1 MFNNSISKR
10 DIIPYLFLIIPVIIY
25 IIWVIGPMFY
35 TFYLS
40 LTDWDGLT
48 RPTFIGFENYEK
60 LFRDKVFFIS
70 LGNNL
75 KWLLTFITVPVALGL
90 GLAMALNEAIPG
102 EKIFKM
108 NFYMPMVLAMVVSGL
123 IWGWMYHPKGGLI
136 NYTLVA
142 TGLVEKG
149 PGWLSDRDI
158 VLWSILIVATW
169 RQVGYVMVL
178 YLAGLKSINPQLL
191 EAAHVDGASN
201 WHTFWKIVLPLLTPV
216 TIIVLVISVI
226 DSLRAF
232 DLVSVMTRGGP
243 ANASSV
249 LANFMYIEAF
259 NNYKMGYGAAIAV
272 ILFFLSMAFIFA
284 YLWRVMQ
291 DEMEY

>member
-1 MFNNSISKR
+1 VAGFRRNIV
-10 DIIPYLFLIIPVIIY
+10 PYLFLLIPVVIY
-25 IIWVIGPMFY
+25 LVWVIGPMFY

-40 LTDWDGLT
+40 LTDWNGLT
-48 RPTFIGFENYEK
+48 SPTFIGLRNYER
-60 LFRDKVFFIS
+60 LFQDKVFFLS
-70 LGNNL
+70 LKNNL
-75 KWLLTFITVPVALGL
+75 KWLLAFVTIPVALGL
-90 GLAMALNEAIPG
+90 LLAMALNKSIPG

-108 NFYMPMVLAMVVSGL
+108 SFYMPMVLAMVVSGL

-136 NYTLVA
+136 NTFLVA
-142 TGLVEKG
+142 TGLFEKG
-149 PGWLSDRDI
+149 PSWLSDRDI
-158 VLWSILIVATW
+158 VLYSIIIVAIW

-191 EAAHVDGASN
+191 EAAHIDGATG
-201 WHTFWKIVLPLLTPV
+201 WQTFWRILLPLLTPV
-216 TIIVLVISVI
+216 TIIVLVISVV

-249 LANFMYIEAF
+249 LANFMYIESF

-272 ILFFLSMAFIFA
+272 IIFLISLGFIFL

-291 DEMEY
+291 DELEY

>member
-1 MFNNSISKR
+1 MVRTRRNLT
-10 DIIPYLFLIIPVIIY
+10 PYLFLLVPVVIY
-25 IIWVIGPMFY
+25 TLWVIGPMIY

-48 RPTFIGFENYEK
+48 TPSFIGLDNYIK
-60 LFRDKVFFIS
+60 LFNDRVFFIS
-70 LGNNL
+70 LANNL
-75 KWLLTFITVPVALGL
+75 KWLLTFVTVPVVL
-90 GLAMALNEAIPG
+90 GLALAMMLNRAIPG
-102 EKIFKM
+102 EKLFKM
-108 NFYMPMVLAMVVSGL
+108 SFYMPMVVAMVVSGL
-123 IWGWMYHPKGGLI
+123 IWGWMYHPQGGLI
-136 NYTLVA
+136 NSFIEGI
-142 TGLVEKG
+142 GLVEDG

-158 VLWSILIVATW
+158 VLWSILIVAVW

-191 EAAHVDGASN
+191 EAAKVDGATGWQS
-201 WHTFWKIVLPLLTPV
+201 FWRILLPLLTPV
-216 TIIVLVISVI
+216 TIIVFVISVI

-259 NNYKMGYGAAIAV
+259 NNYKMGYGASIAV
-272 ILFFLSMAFIFA
+272 ILFFLSLFFIFL
-284 YLWRVMQ
+284 YLRRVMQ
-291 DEMEY
+291 DELEY

>member
-1 MFNNSISKR
+1 MIKSRR

-25 IIWVIGPMFY
+25 IVWVIGPMFY

-48 RPTFIGFENYEK
+48 TPNFIGLKNYIK
-60 LFRDKVFFIS
+60 LFDDKVFYIS
-70 LGNNL
+70 MMNNL
-75 KWLLTFITVPVALGL
+75 KWLLAFITIPVVFGL
-90 GLAMALNEAIPG
+90 GLAMVLNVAIPG
-102 EKIFKM
+102 EKFFKM
-108 NFYMPMVLAMVVSGL
+108 SFYMPMVLAMVVSGL
-123 IWGWMYHPKGGLI
+123 IWGWMFHPSGGLI
-136 NYTLVA
+136 NNFLVW

-149 PGWLSDRDI
+149 PGWLSDRDL
-158 VLWSILIVATW
+158 VLWSIIGVAIW
-169 RQVGYVMVL
+169 RQIGYVMVL
-178 YLAGLKSINPQLL
+178 YLAGLKSVNPQLL

-201 WHTFWKIVLPLLTPV
+201 WHTFWKILLPLLTPV

-243 ANASSV
+243 AHASSV

-259 NNYKMGYGAAIAV
+259 NNYKMGYGASIAV
-272 ILFFLSMAFIFA
+272 MLFFLSLIFIFV
-284 YLWRVMQ
+284 YLRRVMQ

>member
-1 MFNNSISKR
+1 MFRTKR
-10 DIIPYLFLIIPVIIY
+10 DKIPYLFLIVPVIIY
-25 IIWVIGPMFY
+25 IVWVIAPMIY

-40 LTDWDGLT
+40 LTNWDGLT
-48 RPTFIGFENYEK
+48 TPDFIGFKNYIK
-60 LFRDKVFFIS
+60 LFDDKVFFIS
-70 LGNNL
+70 LANNL
-75 KWLLTFITVPVALGL
+75 KWLAAFITIPVILGL
-90 GLAMALNEAIPG
+90 GLAMILNVAIPG
-102 EKIFKM
+102 DKFFKM
-108 NFYMPMVLAMVVSGL
+108 TFYMPMVLAMVVSGL

-136 NYTLVA
+136 NTVIMS

-149 PGWLSDRDI
+149 PGWLSNRDL
-158 VLWSILIVATW
+158 VLWSIIIVAIW

-178 YLAGLKSINPQLL
+178 FLAGLKSINPQLL
-191 EAAHVDGASN
+191 DAAHVDGASG
-201 WHTFWKIVLPLLTPV
+201 WQTFWRVILPLLTPV
-216 TIIVLVISVI
+216 TVIVLVISVI

-259 NNYKMGYGAAIAV
+259 NNYKMGYGASIAV
-272 ILFFLSMAFIFA
+272 ILFMISLGFIIL

-291 DEMEY
+291 DELEY

>member
-1 MFNNSISKR
+1 MAGFRRNIV
-10 DIIPYLFLIIPVIIY
+10 PYLFLLIPVVIY
-25 IIWVIGPMFY
+25 LVWVIGPMFY

-40 LTDWDGLT
+40 LTDWNGLT
-48 RPTFIGFENYEK
+48 SPTFIGLRNYER
-60 LFRDKVFFIS
+60 LFQDKVFFLS
-70 LGNNL
+70 LKNNL
-75 KWLLTFITVPVALGL
+75 KWLLAFVTIPVALGL
-90 GLAMALNEAIPG
+90 LLAMALNKSIPG

-108 NFYMPMVLAMVVSGL
+108 SFYMPMVLAMVVSGL

-136 NYTLVA
+136 NTFLVA
-142 TGLVEKG
+142 TGLFEKG
-149 PGWLSDRDI
+149 PSWLSDRDI
-158 VLWSILIVATW
+158 VLYSIIIVAIW

-191 EAAHVDGASN
+191 EAAHIDGATG
-201 WHTFWKIVLPLLTPV
+201 WQTFWRILLPLLTPV
-216 TIIVLVISVI
+216 TIIVLVISVV

-249 LANFMYIEAF
+249 LANFMYIESF

-272 ILFFLSMAFIFA
+272 IIFLISLGFIFL

-291 DEMEY
+291 DELEY

>member
-1 MFNNSISKR
+1 MLRIRRKFT
-10 DIIPYLFLIIPVIIY
+10 PYLFLFIPVAIY
-25 IIWVIGPMFY
+25 LIWVIAPMGY

-40 LTDWDGLT
+40 LTDWDGISS
-48 RPTFIGFENYEK
+48 PSFIGLENYEK
-60 LFRDKVFFIS
+60 LFRDKVFYLS
-70 LGNNL
+70 LTNNL
-75 KWLLTFITVPVALGL
+75 KWLVTFITVPVVLGL
-90 GLAMALNEAIPG
+90 GLAMALNETIPG
-102 EKIFKM
+102 EKFFKM
-108 NFYMPMVLAMVVSGL
+108 SFYMPMVLAMVVSGL
-123 IWGWMYHPKGGLI
+123 IWGWLYHPRGGLI
-136 NYTLVA
+136 NFVLETA
-142 TGLVEKG
+142 HIVEKG
-149 PGWLSDRDI
+149 PGWLSNRDI
-158 VLWSILIVATW
+158 VLWSIIIVAIW

-191 EAAHVDGASN
+191 EAAHVDGASG
-201 WHTFWKIVLPLLTPV
+201 WRTFWSIILPLLTPV
-216 TIIVLVISVI
+216 TVIVLVISVI

-272 ILFFLSMAFIFA
+272 ILFLLSLAFIIL
-284 YLWRVMQ
+284 YLYRVMQ

>member
-1 MFNNSISKR
+1 MGRSRYNLT
-10 DIIPYLFLIIPVIIY
+10 PYLFLIIPLILYVV
-25 IIWVIGPMFY
+25 WVIGPMFY

-40 LTDWDGLT
+40 MTDWDGLT
-48 RPTFIGFENYEK
+48 TPNFIGFENFIK
-60 LFRDKVFFIS
+60 LFDDKVFYIS
-70 LGNNL
+70 LTNNL
-75 KWLLTFITVPVALGL
+75 KWLVTFITIPVVLGL
-90 GLAMALNEAIPG
+90 GLAMALNVAIPG
-102 EKIFKM
+102 EKFFKM
-108 NFYMPMVLAMVVSGL
+108 SFYMPMVLAMVVSGL
-123 IWGWMYHPKGGLI
+123 IWGWMYHPSGGLI
-136 NYTLVA
+136 NYVLES

-149 PGWLSDRDI
+149 PGWLSKRSLA
-158 VLWSILIVATW
+158 LWSILIVAIW

-191 EAAHVDGASN
+191 EAAHVDGASG
-201 WHTFWKIVLPLLTPV
+201 WQTFRKILLPLLMPV
-216 TIIVLVISVI
+216 TVIVLVISVI

-272 ILFFLSMAFIFA
+272 ILFILSMAFIFI

-291 DEMEY
+291 DELEY

>member
-1 MFNNSISKR
+1 
-10 DIIPYLFLIIPVIIY
+10 
-25 IIWVIGPMFY
+25 MFY

-40 LTDWDGLT
+40 LTDWNGLT
-48 RPTFIGFENYEK
+48 SPTFIGLRNYER
-60 LFRDKVFFIS
+60 LFHDKVFFLS
-70 LGNNL
+70 LKNNL
-75 KWLLTFITVPVALGL
+75 KWLLAFVTIPVAFGL
-90 GLAMALNEAIPG
+90 LLAMALNKSIPG

-123 IWGWMYHPKGGLI
+123 IWGWMYHPKEGLI
-136 NYTLVA
+136 NTFLVA
-142 TGLVEKG
+142 TGLFKKG

-158 VLWSILIVATW
+158 VLYSIIIVAIW

-191 EAAHVDGASN
+191 EAAHIDGATG
-201 WHTFWKIVLPLLTPV
+201 WQTFWRILLPLLTPV

-232 DLVSVMTRGGP
+232 DLVSIMTRGGP

-249 LANFMYIEAF
+249 LANFMYIESF

-272 ILFFLSMAFIFA
+272 IIFLISLGFIFL

-291 DEMEY
+291 DELEY

>member
-1 MFNNSISKR
+1 MLSKR
-10 DIIPYLFLIIPVIIY
+10 RNLIPYLFLIVPLIIY
-25 IIWVIGPMFY
+25 LIWIIGPMMY

-40 LTDWDGLT
+40 LTDWNGLVT
-48 RPTFIGFENYEK
+48 PSFIGLENFEK
-60 LFRDKVFFIS
+60 LFRDKVFYLS
-70 LGNNL
+70 LTNNL
-75 KWLLTFITVPVALGL
+75 KWLFAFITIPVVLGL

-102 EKIFKM
+102 GKIFKM
-108 NFYMPMVLAMVVSGL
+108 SFYMPMVLAMVVSGL
-123 IWGWMYHPKGGLI
+123 IWGWLYHPRGGLI
-136 NYTLVA
+136 NFILET
-142 TGLVEKG
+142 THIVEKG

-158 VLWSILIVATW
+158 VLWSIIIVAIW

-178 YLAGLKSINPQLL
+178 YLAGLKSINPQLI
-191 EAAHVDGASN
+191 EAAHIDGASY
-201 WHTFWKIVLPLLTPV
+201 WRTFWSVILPLLAPV
-216 TIIVLVISVI
+216 TTIVMVISVI

-232 DLVSVMTRGGP
+232 DLVSIMTRGGP

-249 LANFMYIEAF
+249 LANFMYIESF

-272 ILFFLSMAFIFA
+272 VMFFLSLAFILI

>member
-1 MFNNSISKR
+1 MASIR
-10 DIIPYLFLIIPVIIY
+10 RNIVPYLFLIIPVLIY
-25 IIWVIGPMFY
+25 LVWVIGPMFY

-40 LTDWDGLT
+40 LTNWDGLT
-48 RPTFIGFENYEK
+48 TPSFIGFRNYER

-70 LGNNL
+70 LVNNL
-75 KWLLTFITVPVALGL
+75 KWLISFITIPVVLGL
-90 GLAMALNEAIPG
+90 GLAMALNKAIPG

-108 NFYMPMVLAMVVSGL
+108 NFYMPMVLAMVVSGI

-136 NYTLVA
+136 NTALVA
-142 TGLVEKG
+142 SGLVEKG

-158 VLWSILIVATW
+158 VLWSIIIVAIW

-191 EAAHVDGASN
+191 EAATVDGANS
-201 WHTFWKIVLPLLTPV
+201 WQSFWRILLPLLTPV

-232 DLVSVMTRGGP
+232 DLVSMMTRGGP

-272 ILFFLSMAFIFA
+272 ILFIISLGFIFL